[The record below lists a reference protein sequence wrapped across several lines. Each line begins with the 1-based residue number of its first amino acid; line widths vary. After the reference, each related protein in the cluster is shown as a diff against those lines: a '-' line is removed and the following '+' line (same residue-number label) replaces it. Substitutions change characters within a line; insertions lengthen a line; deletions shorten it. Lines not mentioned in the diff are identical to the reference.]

1 MIGCRV
7 HVDPDRI
14 EQVGWQKALTILGK
28 TNFLE
33 EENNPEMIQCSKH
46 GEILIQWSVS
56 LSKKVPQERSCS

>member
-56 LSKKVPQERSCS
+56 P